1 MNTICHNIKS
11 RLLLF
16 VPTIMLAAVS
26 FTACGGD
33 ETAAEEV
40 ETVVDNSYRYDH
52 IDKFVQQ
59 YSDIIMSTPPE
70 GMEMERLLMDIN
82 SRCEMLMAKGDTLTA
97 LYFHHAIEHNVRNRD
112 NALADR
118 IFGACPYTAFTLGR
132 E

>member
-1 MNTICHNIKS
+1 MNTIRSGINRRKS
-11 RLLLF
+11 LLRSTLLT
-16 VPTIMLAAVS
+16 VTLTLS
-26 FTACGGD
+26 ACGGKEEKAD
-33 ETAAEEV
+33 ETAADY
-40 ETVVDNSYRYDH
+40 TYRYDL

-82 SRCEMLMAKGDTLTA
+82 SRCEMLMAAGDTLSA
-97 LYFHHAIEHNVRNRD
+97 LYFHHAIENDIRHRD

-132 E
+132 EE

>member
-1 MNTICHNIKS
+1 MNTIYHTINRRKP
-11 RLLLF
+11 LLLS
-16 VPTIMLAAVS
+16 TLLTAILTLS
-26 FTACGGD
+26 ACGGKEEKAD
-33 ETAAEEV
+33 ETAADY
-40 ETVVDNSYRYDH
+40 TCRYDH

-59 YSDIIMSTPPE
+59 YSDIIMSTSPE

-82 SRCEMLMAKGDTLTA
+82 SRCEMLMAAGDTLAA
-97 LYFHHAIEHNVRNRD
+97 LYFHHAIENDIRHRD